1 MSASIAQ
8 RRLARQ
14 LLLRTQLRRPDEVVG
29 RLGAVQAQEYGPAK
43 WALGLRLHRSTAD
56 AAIEQPSTAGHT
68 PPPHVMRPPCLFGR
82 AADIGGLRGLPAPRV
97 PRLLASYTR
106 RQELDAATLVR
117 GTAVLERSLRDRH
130 HLTRRE
136 LGERLR
142 DAGLPLKGIRLALLT
157 MYAELE
163 GVICS
168 GPRRGIQFTYALVPE
183 RAPQAVTLSRDEAL
197 AMLTERY
204 FASHGPATIRDFI
217 WWSGLTAADARRGLE
232 INAARREEADGRT
245 YWSIGPQ
252 PRIGTG
258 ARMAL
263 LLPIYDEYLVAYRD
277 RAAVPHLPSA
287 IGAGARGPATF
298 QHAIVI

>member
-1 MSASIAQ
+1 
-8 RRLARQ
+8 
-14 LLLRTQLRRPDEVVG
+14 
-29 RLGAVQAQEYGPAK
+29 
-43 WALGLRLHRSTAD
+43 
-56 AAIEQPSTAGHT
+56 
-68 PPPHVMRPPCLFGR
+68 
-82 AADIGGLRGLPAPRV
+82 
-97 PRLLASYTR
+97 
-106 RQELDAATLVR
+106 
-117 GTAVLERSLRDRH
+117 
-130 HLTRRE
+130 
-136 LGERLR
+136 R

-204 FASHGPATIRDFI
+204 FARHGPAPIRGFI
-217 WWSGLTAADARRGLE
+217 CWSGVTAADARRGLE

-298 QHAIVI
+298 QHAIVIAGQVAGTWRTRQDASSILIDLIALRRLTTRERRALVEAADRYAAFTGSPVHCSFREAAR